1 MSGVAHLLYSFYRK
15 MSKKIYDIRP
25 PQLPVR
31 IIKREEIAAIDE
43 KKTEKNAVKSSSE
56 FKKRKSLKE
65 IFIGGG
71 IIFIL
76 LTIYL
81 YNRLPKSDIFIWPK
95 LHQLSAETKI
105 LADKLTGDIDSLNGV
120 IPARYVEEELSGQ
133 QEVQSTGSLLDEA
146 KASGTIRIYNNI
158 EPLMPFTLIKGTH
171 FLSDS
176 GKSFKTLEKV
186 TIPAASYQKGKLAP
200 GSVNAKVEAVEPGE
214 EYNIGPSK
222 FSAPKLS
229 GSAYFYGIHAESS
242 GYMTGGYAGQKKKVT
257 KEDVEKAKTALTNE
271 LLARAE
277 DILRSKLSSDDIL
290 PDNVVLKDIVE
301 FNSSLNADTVA
312 DKFSVSAKVK
322 VSALV
327 FNKKNVENFAKAYF
341 SSRLSDGK
349 SLLEESVNINYA
361 AEKIDIKGGKMSLNL
376 KMSASEYQSIDK
388 IYLID
393 LFAGKSSGEMREIAE
408 SVYGE
413 EIAKIEADFWPFWVR
428 NAPKDRD
435 RIKTNLKFE

>member
-1 MSGVAHLLYSFYRK
+1 MAN
-15 MSKKIYDIRP
+15 KIYDIRP

-31 IIKREEIAAIDE
+31 IVKSAKVVAVDGE
-43 KKTEKNAVKSSSE
+43 KTEKNAVKSSSE
-56 FKKRKSLKE
+56 FKKRKPLKE

-81 YNRLPKSDIFIWPK
+81 YNKLPKSDVFIWPR
-95 LHQLSAETKI
+95 LQQLSAETKI
-105 LADKLTGDIDSLNGV
+105 LADKSIGDVDSLNGI
-120 IPARYVEEELSGQ
+120 IPARYVEEELDRQ
-133 QEVQSTGSLLDEA
+133 QEVQSTGSFLNEV
-146 KASGTIRIYNNI
+146 KASGTIRIYNNL
-158 EPLMPFTLIKGTH
+158 EPMMQFTLIKGTH

-186 TIPAASYQKGKLAP
+186 TIPAATYQKGKLAP
-200 GSVNAKVEAVEPGE
+200 GFVDAKVEAVESGE

-242 GYMTGGYAGQKKKVT
+242 GYMAGGYAGQKKKVT

-277 DILRSKLSSDDIL
+277 DILRSNLSSDDIL
-290 PDNVVLKDIVE
+290 PDNVVLKNIVE
-301 FNSSLNADTVA
+301 FSSAPNVNTVA
-312 DKFSVSAKVK
+312 DKFTVSAKVK

-327 FNKKNVENFAKAYF
+327 FNKKDIENFAKTYF
-341 SSRLSDGK
+341 SFRLSNGK
-349 SLLEESVNINYA
+349 SLLEESVNISYA
-361 AEKIDIKGGKMSLNL
+361 PETIDIKGGKLALNL

-393 LFAGKSSGEMREIAE
+393 LFAGKSSGEMREIAK

-413 EIAKIEADFWPFWVR
+413 EIAKVEADFWPFWVR
-428 NAPKDRD
+428 EAPKDGD
-435 RIKTNLKFE
+435 RIKIDLKFE